1 MHRKIFGRSGSGLQ
15 RCSNMSGSSVK
26 TKKEIQSLIVTGI
39 VTGIVTDFF
48 PRLVVLKNSL
58 RRSYLA

>member
-15 RCSNMSGSSVK
+15 RCSNMFGSSVK

-39 VTGIVTDFF
+39 VTGIVTDF
-48 PRLVVLKNSL
+48 SL
-58 RRSYLA
+58 G